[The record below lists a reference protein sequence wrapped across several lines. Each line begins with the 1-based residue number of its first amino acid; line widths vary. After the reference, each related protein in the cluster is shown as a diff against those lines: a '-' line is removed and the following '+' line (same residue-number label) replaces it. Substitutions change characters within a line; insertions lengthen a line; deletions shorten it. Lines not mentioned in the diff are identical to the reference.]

1 MKIKIGKL
9 ALADIDS
16 IWLYT
21 KEQWSME
28 QANKYYDLIFD
39 EFDYLSKYPE
49 SGKEAESVG
58 PGYRYS
64 KVKSHMIFYKF
75 DRKSG
80 VLEIIRVLHERMNS
94 TQWLNE

>member
-1 MKIKIGKL
+1 MKIKISKL
-9 ALADIDS
+9 ALSDIDS

-28 QANKYYDLIFD
+28 QASRYYDLIFD
-39 EFDYLSKYPE
+39 EFDRLAKFPD

-58 PGYRYS
+58 PGNRYS
-64 KVKSHMIFYKF
+64 QIKSHLIFY
-75 DRKSG
+75 RINRETN

-94 TQWLNE
+94 TQWLNK